1 MKKQLVR
8 RITNTLLA
16 AGLCLVPMVGQG
28 AESAASTSQMEAL
41 VAGKFAVVGSIADPA
56 ELRSTL
62 AYLESVG
69 MKGAFIVSAREAK
82 QYPENVK
89 LIVKYGHTIILE
101 MQGKRAELKSAAGV
115 EQSKPVKPKLEAE
128 VVQAPPL
135 IIGHTGIEEPS
146 FRERAAK
153 GRARRAMSEAIQQ
166 DAPQAKP
173 IAKEESAKAEKPQ
186 PKVVKTTNAQAPKL
200 AEAKV
205 IKAEISQPKATTKPD
220 ASQPISVVKADTEQ
234 KKDLRDLHNPP
245 ASKPALKSVG
255 TNDTQNIKMDR
266 PKLTKKQRVARD
278 FFGVDENGH
287 KVGLRYPG
295 TAKDNENVPDW
306 SLQSLTKLSDYGLLS
321 PTEIREILSEPTREL
336 LAKLIARAYHENE
349 ESKGKNYYD
358 AQFELE
364 KLMVE
369 YDTELRNLGY
379 DAGRYAAFGGLPKER
394 ETKLGGELRYNYVDH
409 SGDDPYNFFDSRVRL
424 RLYVEQPLDDNW
436 TLYGMGEGNKSWY
449 RDIKHFNLERLYIS
463 GQYKEL
469 NVTGG
474 RFGEFY
480 ADGNVYDGRIDGIRL
495 SGGDKVKLTGEFGK
509 LRDKQK
515 VTALMASY
523 SQPRYDAEA
532 GLYILDKLKSYG
544 STTIG
549 SLGGM
554 YYIGNFGVGAMYLC
568 SSRTSVTGGAGGY
581 VVTLKYG
588 RNRSWV
594 PGTYEIFAK
603 YYSQPDATYISHTM
617 VGLAD
622 YMRGFKGFGV
632 GWYYTL
638 AENVIYGIEYYD
650 LEEKGTGKKGR
661 SLWNHVSLFF

>member
-8 RITNTLLA
+8 RITNTVLA
-16 AGLCLVPMVGQG
+16 AGLCLLPMAVQ
-28 AESAASTSQMEAL
+28 AAQPAHTTGKMENL
-41 VAGKFAVVGSIADPA
+41 VAGKFAVVGSIADLA
-56 ELRSTL
+56 ELRSTQS
-62 AYLESVG
+62 YLDGVG
-69 MKGAFIVSAREAK
+69 MKGAFIISASEAK
-82 QYPENVK
+82 QYPESVK
-89 LIVKYGHTIILE
+89 LIAKHGHTVILE
-101 MQGKRAELKSAAGV
+101 MQGKQAEPKVVAGV
-115 EQSKPVKPKLEAE
+115 E
-128 VVQAPPL
+128 
-135 IIGHTGIEEPS
+135 
-146 FRERAAK
+146 
-153 GRARRAMSEAIQQ
+153 
-166 DAPQAKP
+166 
-173 IAKEESAKAEKPQ
+173 KA
-186 PKVVKTTNAQAPKL
+186 
-200 AEAKV
+200 
-205 IKAEISQPKATTKPD
+205 
-220 ASQPISVVKADTEQ
+220 
-234 KKDLRDLHNPP
+234 
-245 ASKPALKSVG
+245 KPALKSVG
-255 TNDTQNIKMDR
+255 STTDTGKVKIER
-266 PKLTKKQRVARD
+266 SKLTKKQRITRD
-278 FFGVDENGH
+278 FFGEDEIGR
-287 KVGLRYPG
+287 KIGLRYPG
-295 TAKDNENVPDW
+295 TAKPNENVPEW
-306 SLQSLTKLSDYGLLS
+306 TLKALTKLSDYGLLS
-321 PTEIREILSEPTREL
+321 PTEISNILSEPNREL

-349 ESKGKNYYD
+349 ENKGKNYYD
-358 AQFELE
+358 AQFELD

-394 ETKLGGELRYNYVDH
+394 ETKLGGELRYNYVEH

-449 RDIKHFNLERLYIS
+449 RDIKHFNLERLYVS

-469 NVTGG
+469 TVTGG

-480 ADGNVYDGRIDGIRL
+480 ADGNVYDGRIDGVKF
-495 SGGDKVKLTGEFGK
+495 SGGKKVKLSGEHGR
-509 LRDKQK
+509 LRDDQRA
-515 VTALMASY
+515 TALVATY
-523 SQPRYDAEA
+523 NQPRYDAEA

-603 YYSQPDATYISHTM
+603 YYSQPESTYISHTM

-622 YMRGFKGFGV
+622 YMRGFNGFGV

-638 AENVIYGIEYYD
+638 AENLVYGIEYYD
-650 LEEKGTGKKGR
+650 LEEKGSGKKGR
-661 SLWNHVSLFF
+661 TLWNHVSLFF

>member
-1 MKKQLVR
+1 MKKQWKQL
-8 RITNTLLA
+8 IGNTVLA
-16 AGLCLVPMVGQG
+16 AGLCLWPMVGQG
-28 AESAASTSQMEAL
+28 AESASGTGQMDAL
-41 VAGKFAVVGSIADPA
+41 VAGKLAVVGSIADLA

-62 AYLESVG
+62 AYLESTG
-69 MKGAFIVSAREAK
+69 MKGAFIISAREAK

-101 MQGKRAELKSAAGV
+101 MQGKQSELKQAAGM
-115 EQSKPVKPKLEAE
+115 EKPEPKQQEI
-128 VVQAPPL
+128 QGPPL
-135 IIGHTGIEEPS
+135 IIGHTSIEEPS

-153 GRARRAMSEAIQQ
+153 GRAQ
-166 DAPQAKP
+166 K
-173 IAKEESAKAEKPQ
+173 
-186 PKVVKTTNAQAPKL
+186 
-200 AEAKV
+200 AEAKQEV
-205 IKAEISQPKATTKPD
+205 PVAETQPAKEVAPKEKAQSTKEVAPKEKAQPARDVPPKEKAPLALGKELK
-220 ASQPISVVKADTEQ
+220 QE
-234 KKDLRDLHNPP
+234 KKEKNELHNPP
-245 ASKPALKSVG
+245 EGKPALKSVG
-255 TNDTQNIKMDR
+255 TTDNQNLKIER

-278 FFGVDENGH
+278 FFGVDENGR
-287 KVGLRYPG
+287 KIGLRYPG
-295 TAKDNENVPDW
+295 AAKASEDIPDW
-306 SLQSLTKLSDYGLLS
+306 SLASLTKLGDYGLLS
-321 PTEIREILSEPTREL
+321 PTEIRELLSEPTREL

-349 ESKGKNYYD
+349 ESKGKYYYE

-364 KLMVE
+364 KLMLE

-379 DAGRYAAFGGLPKER
+379 DAGRYAAFGGLPKAR
-394 ETKLGGELRYNYVDH
+394 ETKLGGELRYNYVEH

-424 RLYVEQPLDDNW
+424 RLYLEQPLDDNW

-449 RDIKHFNLERLYIS
+449 RDVKHFNLERLYIS

-495 SGGDKVKLTGEFGK
+495 SGGDKVKLTGEYGK
-509 LRDKQK
+509 LRDKQR
-515 VTALMASY
+515 VTTLVASY
-523 SQPRYDAEA
+523 SEPRYDAEA
-532 GLYILDKLKSYG
+532 GIYILDKLKSYG

-603 YYSQPDATYISHTM
+603 YYSQPDSTYISHTM

-638 AENVIYGIEYYD
+638 AENIIYGIEYYD
-650 LEEKGTGKKGR
+650 LREKGSNKKGR

>member
-1 MKKQLVR
+1 MKKQLVH
-8 RITNTLLA
+8 RITNTVLA
-16 AGLCLVPMVGQG
+16 TGMCILPMVVQ
-28 AESAASTSQMEAL
+28 AAQPAHTTGRMENL
-41 VAGKFAVVGSIADPA
+41 VAGKFAVVGSITDLA

-62 AYLESVG
+62 SYLDSVG
-69 MKGAFIVSAREAK
+69 MKGAFIISASEAK

-89 LIVKYGHTIILE
+89 LIAKHGHTVILE
-101 MQGKRAELKSAAGV
+101 MQGKQAEPKVVAGV
-115 EQSKPVKPKLEAE
+115 E
-128 VVQAPPL
+128 
-135 IIGHTGIEEPS
+135 
-146 FRERAAK
+146 
-153 GRARRAMSEAIQQ
+153 
-166 DAPQAKP
+166 
-173 IAKEESAKAEKPQ
+173 KA
-186 PKVVKTTNAQAPKL
+186 
-200 AEAKV
+200 
-205 IKAEISQPKATTKPD
+205 
-220 ASQPISVVKADTEQ
+220 
-234 KKDLRDLHNPP
+234 
-245 ASKPALKSVG
+245 KPALKSVG
-255 TNDTQNIKMDR
+255 STTDTGKVKIER
-266 PKLTKKQRVARD
+266 SKLTKKQRITRD
-278 FFGVDENGH
+278 FFGADENGR
-287 KVGLRYPG
+287 KIGLRYPG
-295 TAKDNENVPDW
+295 TAKPNENVPEW
-306 SLQSLTKLSDYGLLS
+306 TLKALTKLSDYGLLS
-321 PTEIREILSEPTREL
+321 PTEISNILSEPNREL

-358 AQFELE
+358 AHFELD

-394 ETKLGGELRYNYVDH
+394 ETKLGGELRYNYVEH

-449 RDIKHFNLERLYIS
+449 RDIKHFNLERLYVS

-469 NVTGG
+469 TVTGG

-480 ADGNVYDGRIDGIRL
+480 ADGNVYDGRIDGVKF
-495 SGGDKVKLTGEFGK
+495 SGGKKVKLSGEHGR
-509 LRDKQK
+509 LRDDQRA
-515 VTALMASY
+515 TALVATY
-523 SQPRYDAEA
+523 NQPRYDAEA

-603 YYSQPDATYISHTM
+603 YYSQPEATYISHTM

-622 YMRGFKGFGV
+622 YMRGFNGFGV

-638 AENVIYGIEYYD
+638 SENLVYGIEYND
-650 LEEKGTGKKGR
+650 LEEKGSGKKGR
-661 SLWNHVSLFF
+661 TLWNHVSLFF

>member
-1 MKKQLVR
+1 MRKQLMR
-8 RITNTLLA
+8 KITNMVFA
-16 AGLCLVPMVGQG
+16 ASLCLCPAMGQ
-28 AESAASTSQMEAL
+28 AASGQIEAL
-41 VAGKFAVVGSIADPA
+41 VAGKFAVVGSIADLS

-82 QYPENVK
+82 QYPENIK

-101 MQGKRAELKSAAGV
+101 MQGKQAELRVASGMEKQAPKAASSMAK
-115 EQSKPVKPKLEAE
+115 QAPKADSSMAKQAPRAASIIEKQAPKASE
-128 VVQAPPL
+128 ETVQVPPL
-135 IIGHTGIEEPS
+135 IIGHTSVEEPS

-153 GRARRAMSEAIQQ
+153 GRAQKEQAELSKAI
-166 DAPQAKP
+166 ASP
-173 IAKEESAKAEKPQ
+173 IMEPKTKSNVRERKVDLANPLDFKAEKTA
-186 PKVVKTTNAQAPKL
+186 VK
-200 AEAKV
+200 E
-205 IKAEISQPKATTKPD
+205 
-220 ASQPISVVKADTEQ
+220 
-234 KKDLRDLHNPP
+234 KKDLTDLHNPP
-245 ASKPALKSVG
+245 EGKPALKSVG
-255 TNDTQNIKMDR
+255 TTDTRNLKIER

-278 FFGVDENGH
+278 FFGMDENGR

-295 TAKDNENVPDW
+295 TAKDTANVPEW
-306 SLQSLTKLSDYGLLS
+306 TLVSLTKLGDFGLLS
-321 PTEIREILSEPTREL
+321 PTELREILSEPNREL

-349 ESKGKNYYD
+349 ENRGKNYYD

-394 ETKLGGELRYNYVDH
+394 EAKFGGELRYNYVDH
-409 SGDDPYNFFDSRVRL
+409 RGDNPYNFFDSRVRL
-424 RLYVEQPLDDNW
+424 RLYAEQPLDDNW

-449 RDIKHFNLERLYIS
+449 RDVKHFNLERLYIS
-463 GQYKEL
+463 GQYKEVQL
-469 NVTGG
+469 TGG

-480 ADGNVYDGRIDGIRL
+480 ADGNVYDGRIDGAKV
-495 SGGDKVKLTGEFGK
+495 SGGSKVKLSAEYGK
-509 LRDKQK
+509 LRDDQK
-515 VTALMASY
+515 ATALVASY

-532 GLYILDKLKSYG
+532 GVYILDKLKSYG

-622 YMRGFKGFGV
+622 YMRGFQGFGV

-638 AENVIYGIEYYD
+638 AENIIYGIEYYD
-650 LEEKGTGKKGR
+650 LEEKGSGKKGR
-661 SLWNHVSLFF
+661 TLWNHVSLFF

>member
-8 RITNTLLA
+8 RITNTVLA
-16 AGLCLVPMVGQG
+16 AGLCLLPMAVQ
-28 AESAASTSQMEAL
+28 AAQPAHTAGKMENL
-41 VAGKFAVVGSIADPA
+41 VAGKFAVVGSIADLA

-62 AYLESVG
+62 SYLDGVG
-69 MKGAFIVSAREAK
+69 MKGAFIISASEAK
-82 QYPENVK
+82 QYPESVK
-89 LIVKYGHTIILE
+89 LIAKHGHTVILE
-101 MQGKRAELKSAAGV
+101 MQGKQAEPKVVAGV
-115 EQSKPVKPKLEAE
+115 E
-128 VVQAPPL
+128 
-135 IIGHTGIEEPS
+135 
-146 FRERAAK
+146 
-153 GRARRAMSEAIQQ
+153 
-166 DAPQAKP
+166 
-173 IAKEESAKAEKPQ
+173 KA
-186 PKVVKTTNAQAPKL
+186 
-200 AEAKV
+200 
-205 IKAEISQPKATTKPD
+205 
-220 ASQPISVVKADTEQ
+220 
-234 KKDLRDLHNPP
+234 
-245 ASKPALKSVG
+245 KPALKSVG
-255 TNDTQNIKMDR
+255 STTDTGKVKIER
-266 PKLTKKQRVARD
+266 SKLTKKQRITRD
-278 FFGVDENGH
+278 FFGADENGR
-287 KVGLRYPG
+287 KIGLRYPG
-295 TAKDNENVPDW
+295 TAKPNENVPEW
-306 SLQSLTKLSDYGLLS
+306 TLKALTKLSDYGLLS
-321 PTEIREILSEPTREL
+321 PTEISNILSEPNREL

-349 ESKGKNYYD
+349 ENKGKNYYD
-358 AQFELE
+358 AQFELD

-394 ETKLGGELRYNYVDH
+394 ETKLGGELRYNYVEH

-449 RDIKHFNLERLYIS
+449 RDIKHFNLERLYVS

-469 NVTGG
+469 TVTGG

-480 ADGNVYDGRIDGIRL
+480 ADGNVYDGRIDGVKF
-495 SGGDKVKLTGEFGK
+495 SGGKKVKLSGEHGR
-509 LRDKQK
+509 LRDDQRA
-515 VTALMASY
+515 TALVATY
-523 SQPRYDAEA
+523 NQPRYDAEA

-603 YYSQPDATYISHTM
+603 YYSQPESTYISHTM

-622 YMRGFKGFGV
+622 YMRGFNGFGV

-638 AENVIYGIEYYD
+638 AENLVYGIEYYD
-650 LEEKGTGKKGR
+650 LEEKGSGKKGR
-661 SLWNHVSLFF
+661 TLWNHVSLFF

>member
-8 RITNTLLA
+8 RITNTVLA
-16 AGLCLVPMVGQG
+16 AGLCLLPMAVQ
-28 AESAASTSQMEAL
+28 AAQSAHTTGKMENL
-41 VAGKFAVVGSIADPA
+41 VAGKFAVVGSIADLA
-56 ELRSTL
+56 ELRSTQS
-62 AYLESVG
+62 YLDGVG
-69 MKGAFIVSAREAK
+69 MKGAFIISASEAK
-82 QYPENVK
+82 QYPESVK
-89 LIVKYGHTIILE
+89 LIAKHGHTVILE
-101 MQGKRAELKSAAGV
+101 MQGKQAEPKVVAGV
-115 EQSKPVKPKLEAE
+115 E
-128 VVQAPPL
+128 
-135 IIGHTGIEEPS
+135 
-146 FRERAAK
+146 
-153 GRARRAMSEAIQQ
+153 
-166 DAPQAKP
+166 
-173 IAKEESAKAEKPQ
+173 KA
-186 PKVVKTTNAQAPKL
+186 
-200 AEAKV
+200 
-205 IKAEISQPKATTKPD
+205 
-220 ASQPISVVKADTEQ
+220 
-234 KKDLRDLHNPP
+234 
-245 ASKPALKSVG
+245 KPALKSVG
-255 TNDTQNIKMDR
+255 STTDTGKVKIER
-266 PKLTKKQRVARD
+266 SKLTKKQRITRD
-278 FFGVDENGH
+278 FFGADENGR
-287 KVGLRYPG
+287 KIGLRYPG
-295 TAKDNENVPDW
+295 TAKPNENVPEW
-306 SLQSLTKLSDYGLLS
+306 TLKALTKLSDYGLLS
-321 PTEIREILSEPTREL
+321 PTEISNILSEPNREL

-349 ESKGKNYYD
+349 ENKGKNYYD
-358 AQFELE
+358 AQFELD

-394 ETKLGGELRYNYVDH
+394 ETKLGGELRYNYVEH

-449 RDIKHFNLERLYIS
+449 RDIKHFNLERLYVS

-469 NVTGG
+469 TVTGG

-480 ADGNVYDGRIDGIRL
+480 ADGNVYDGRIDGVKF
-495 SGGDKVKLTGEFGK
+495 SGGKKVKLSGEHGR
-509 LRDKQK
+509 LRDDQRA
-515 VTALMASY
+515 TALVATY
-523 SQPRYDAEA
+523 NQPRYDAEA

-603 YYSQPDATYISHTM
+603 YYSQPESTYISHTM

-622 YMRGFKGFGV
+622 YMRGFNGFGV

-638 AENVIYGIEYYD
+638 AENLVYGIEYYD
-650 LEEKGTGKKGR
+650 LEEKGSGKKGR
-661 SLWNHVSLFF
+661 TLWNHVSLFF

>member
-16 AGLCLVPMVGQG
+16 AGLCLLPMVGQG
-28 AESAASTSQMEAL
+28 AESVASTSQMEAL
-41 VAGKFAVVGSIADPA
+41 VAGRFAVVGSIADLA

-69 MKGAFIVSAREAK
+69 MKGAFIISAREAK

-101 MQGKRAELKSAAGV
+101 MQGKRAELKSAAGM
-115 EQSKPVKPKLEAE
+115 EQSKPAKPKVEQE

-135 IIGHTGIEEPS
+135 IIGHTSVEEPS

-153 GRARRAMSEAIQQ
+153 GRAQKAEAQE
-166 DAPQAKP
+166 QAELSKKL
-173 IAKEESAKAEKPQ
+173 ATKEAVAKAAE
-186 PKVVKTTNAQAPKL
+186 PKVASQATPSRIMEPKTTPKVRESKVALANLLNVKTEKTA
-200 AEAKV
+200 
-205 IKAEISQPKATTKPD
+205 
-220 ASQPISVVKADTEQ
+220 VKE
-234 KKDLRDLHNPP
+234 KKDITDLHNPP
-245 ASKPALKSVG
+245 EGKPALKSVG
-255 TNDTQNIKMDR
+255 TDDARNVKIER
-266 PKLTKKQRVARD
+266 PKMTKKQRVARD

-295 TAKDNENVPDW
+295 TAKHVDNVPDW
-306 SLQSLTKLSDYGLLS
+306 SLAALTRLSDFGLLT
-321 PTEIREILSEPTREL
+321 PTELREILSEPNREL
-336 LAKLIARAYHENE
+336 MAKYIARAYHENE
-349 ESKGKNYYD
+349 ASKGKNYYD

-379 DAGRYAAFGGLPKER
+379 DAGRYAAYGGLPKEK
-394 ETKLGGELRYNYVDH
+394 ETKFGGELRYNYVDH

-449 RDIKHFNLERLYIS
+449 RDVKHFSLERLYIS

-469 NVTGG
+469 QVTGG

-495 SGGDKVKLTGEFGK
+495 SGGDKVKLTGEYGK
-509 LRDKQK
+509 LRDDQK
-515 VTALMASY
+515 VTALVATY
-523 SQPRYDAEA
+523 NQPRYDAEA
-532 GLYILDKLKSYG
+532 GLYILDKLKGYG

-568 SSRTSVTGGAGGY
+568 SSRTSITGGAGGY

-603 YYSQPDATYISHTM
+603 YYSQPESTYISHTM

-622 YMRGFKGFGV
+622 YMRGFQGFGV

-638 AENVIYGIEYYD
+638 AENIIYGIEYYD
-650 LEEKGTGKKGR
+650 LEEKGSGKKGR

>member
-1 MKKQLVR
+1 MKTQLVH
-8 RITNTLLA
+8 RITNTVLATGMCLL
-16 AGLCLVPMVGQG
+16 PMVVQ
-28 AESAASTSQMEAL
+28 AAQPAHTTGRMENL
-41 VAGKFAVVGSIADPA
+41 VAGKFAVVGSITDLA

-62 AYLESVG
+62 SYLDSVG
-69 MKGAFIVSAREAK
+69 MKGAFIISASEAK

-89 LIVKYGHTIILE
+89 LIAKHGHTVILE
-101 MQGKRAELKSAAGV
+101 MQGKQAEPKVVAGV
-115 EQSKPVKPKLEAE
+115 E
-128 VVQAPPL
+128 
-135 IIGHTGIEEPS
+135 
-146 FRERAAK
+146 
-153 GRARRAMSEAIQQ
+153 
-166 DAPQAKP
+166 
-173 IAKEESAKAEKPQ
+173 KA
-186 PKVVKTTNAQAPKL
+186 
-200 AEAKV
+200 
-205 IKAEISQPKATTKPD
+205 
-220 ASQPISVVKADTEQ
+220 
-234 KKDLRDLHNPP
+234 
-245 ASKPALKSVG
+245 KPALKSVG
-255 TNDTQNIKMDR
+255 STTDTGKVRIER
-266 PKLTKKQRVARD
+266 SKLTKKQRITRD
-278 FFGVDENGH
+278 FFGADENGR
-287 KVGLRYPG
+287 KIGLRYPG
-295 TAKDNENVPDW
+295 TAKPNENVPEW
-306 SLQSLTKLSDYGLLS
+306 TLKALTKLSDYGLLS
-321 PTEIREILSEPTREL
+321 PTEISNILSEPNREL

-358 AQFELE
+358 AQFELD

-394 ETKLGGELRYNYVDH
+394 ETILGGELRYNYVEH

-449 RDIKHFNLERLYIS
+449 RDIKHFNLERLYVS

-469 NVTGG
+469 TVTGG

-480 ADGNVYDGRIDGIRL
+480 ADGNVYDGRIDGVKF
-495 SGGDKVKLTGEFGK
+495 SGGKKVKLSGEHGR
-509 LRDKQK
+509 LRDDQRA
-515 VTALMASY
+515 TALVATY
-523 SQPRYDAEA
+523 NQPRYDAEA

-603 YYSQPDATYISHTM
+603 YYSQPEATYISHTM

-622 YMRGFKGFGV
+622 YMRGFNGFGV

-638 AENVIYGIEYYD
+638 SENLVYGIEYND
-650 LEEKGTGKKGR
+650 LEEKGSGKKGR
-661 SLWNHVSLFF
+661 TLWNHVSLFF

>member
-8 RITNTLLA
+8 RITNTVLA
-16 AGLCLVPMVGQG
+16 AGLCLLPMAVQ
-28 AESAASTSQMEAL
+28 AAQPAHTTGKMENL
-41 VAGKFAVVGSIADPA
+41 VAGKFAVVGSIADLA
-56 ELRSTL
+56 ELRSTQS
-62 AYLESVG
+62 YLDGVG
-69 MKGAFIVSAREAK
+69 MKGAFIISASEAK
-82 QYPENVK
+82 QYPESVK
-89 LIVKYGHTIILE
+89 LIAKHGHTVILE
-101 MQGKRAELKSAAGV
+101 MQGKQAEPKVVAGV
-115 EQSKPVKPKLEAE
+115 E
-128 VVQAPPL
+128 
-135 IIGHTGIEEPS
+135 
-146 FRERAAK
+146 
-153 GRARRAMSEAIQQ
+153 
-166 DAPQAKP
+166 
-173 IAKEESAKAEKPQ
+173 KA
-186 PKVVKTTNAQAPKL
+186 
-200 AEAKV
+200 
-205 IKAEISQPKATTKPD
+205 
-220 ASQPISVVKADTEQ
+220 
-234 KKDLRDLHNPP
+234 
-245 ASKPALKSVG
+245 KPALKSVG
-255 TNDTQNIKMDR
+255 STTDTGKVKIER
-266 PKLTKKQRVARD
+266 SKLTKKQRITRD
-278 FFGVDENGH
+278 FFGADENGR
-287 KVGLRYPG
+287 KIGLRYPG
-295 TAKDNENVPDW
+295 TAKPNENVPEW
-306 SLQSLTKLSDYGLLS
+306 TLKALAKLSDYGLLS
-321 PTEIREILSEPTREL
+321 PTEISNILSEPNREL

-349 ESKGKNYYD
+349 ENKGKNYYD
-358 AQFELE
+358 AQFELD

-394 ETKLGGELRYNYVDH
+394 ETKLGGELRYNYVEH

-449 RDIKHFNLERLYIS
+449 RDIKHFNLERLYVS

-469 NVTGG
+469 TVTGG

-480 ADGNVYDGRIDGIRL
+480 ADGNVYDGRIDGVKF
-495 SGGDKVKLTGEFGK
+495 SGGKKVKLSGEHGR
-509 LRDKQK
+509 LRDDQRA
-515 VTALMASY
+515 TALVATY
-523 SQPRYDAEA
+523 NQPRYDAEA

-603 YYSQPDATYISHTM
+603 YYSQPESTYISHTM

-622 YMRGFKGFGV
+622 YMRGFNGFGV

-638 AENVIYGIEYYD
+638 AENLVYGIEYYD
-650 LEEKGTGKKGR
+650 LEEKGSGKKGR
-661 SLWNHVSLFF
+661 TLWNHVSLFF

>member
-101 MQGKRAELKSAAGV
+101 IQGKRAELKSAAGV

-153 GRARRAMSEAIQQ
+153 GRAQKAEAQK
-166 DAPQAKP
+166 QAELSKKL
-173 IAKEESAKAEKPQ
+173 ATKEAVAKASE
-186 PKVVKTTNAQAPKL
+186 PKVTSKATVSRIMEPKTTPKVRESKIALANPLNVKTEKTA
-200 AEAKV
+200 
-205 IKAEISQPKATTKPD
+205 
-220 ASQPISVVKADTEQ
+220 VKE
-234 KKDLRDLHNPP
+234 KKDLTDLHNPP
-245 ASKPALKSVG
+245 EGKPALKTVG
-255 TNDTQNIKMDR
+255 TDDARNVKIER
-266 PKLTKKQRVARD
+266 PKMTKKQRVARD

-394 ETKLGGELRYNYVDH
+394 ETKLGGDLRYNYVDH

>member
-1 MKKQLVR
+1 MKTQLVH
-8 RITNTLLA
+8 RITNTVLATGMCLL
-16 AGLCLVPMVGQG
+16 PMVVQ
-28 AESAASTSQMEAL
+28 AAQPAHTTGRMENL
-41 VAGKFAVVGSIADPA
+41 VAGKFAVVGSITDLA

-62 AYLESVG
+62 SYLDSVG
-69 MKGAFIVSAREAK
+69 MKGAFIISASEAK

-89 LIVKYGHTIILE
+89 LIAKHGHTVILE
-101 MQGKRAELKSAAGV
+101 MQGKQAEPKVVAGV
-115 EQSKPVKPKLEAE
+115 E
-128 VVQAPPL
+128 
-135 IIGHTGIEEPS
+135 
-146 FRERAAK
+146 
-153 GRARRAMSEAIQQ
+153 
-166 DAPQAKP
+166 
-173 IAKEESAKAEKPQ
+173 KA
-186 PKVVKTTNAQAPKL
+186 
-200 AEAKV
+200 
-205 IKAEISQPKATTKPD
+205 
-220 ASQPISVVKADTEQ
+220 
-234 KKDLRDLHNPP
+234 
-245 ASKPALKSVG
+245 KPALKSVG
-255 TNDTQNIKMDR
+255 STTDTGKVRIER
-266 PKLTKKQRVARD
+266 SKLTKKQRITRD
-278 FFGVDENGH
+278 FFGADENGR
-287 KVGLRYPG
+287 KIGLRYPG
-295 TAKDNENVPDW
+295 TAKPNENVPEW
-306 SLQSLTKLSDYGLLS
+306 TLKALTKLSDYGLLS
-321 PTEIREILSEPTREL
+321 PTEISNILSEPNREL

-358 AQFELE
+358 AQFELD

-394 ETKLGGELRYNYVDH
+394 ETKLGGELRYNYVEH

-449 RDIKHFNLERLYIS
+449 RDIKHFNLERLYVS

-469 NVTGG
+469 TVTGG

-480 ADGNVYDGRIDGIRL
+480 ADGNVYDGRIDGVKF
-495 SGGDKVKLTGEFGK
+495 SGGKKVKLSGEHGR
-509 LRDKQK
+509 LRDDQRA
-515 VTALMASY
+515 TALVATY
-523 SQPRYDAEA
+523 NQPRYDAEA

-603 YYSQPDATYISHTM
+603 YYSQPEATYISHTM

-622 YMRGFKGFGV
+622 YMRGFNGFGV

-638 AENVIYGIEYYD
+638 SENLVYGIEYND
-650 LEEKGTGKKGR
+650 LEEKGSGKKGR
-661 SLWNHVSLFF
+661 TLWNHVSLFF

>member
-8 RITNTLLA
+8 RITNTVLA
-16 AGLCLVPMVGQG
+16 AGLCLLPMAVQ
-28 AESAASTSQMEAL
+28 AAQPAHTTGKMENL
-41 VAGKFAVVGSIADPA
+41 VAGKFAVVGSIADLA
-56 ELRSTL
+56 ELRSTQS
-62 AYLESVG
+62 YLDGVG
-69 MKGAFIVSAREAK
+69 MKGAFIISASEAK
-82 QYPENVK
+82 QYPESVK
-89 LIVKYGHTIILE
+89 LIAKHGHTVILE
-101 MQGKRAELKSAAGV
+101 MQGKQAEPKVVAGV
-115 EQSKPVKPKLEAE
+115 E
-128 VVQAPPL
+128 
-135 IIGHTGIEEPS
+135 
-146 FRERAAK
+146 
-153 GRARRAMSEAIQQ
+153 
-166 DAPQAKP
+166 
-173 IAKEESAKAEKPQ
+173 KA
-186 PKVVKTTNAQAPKL
+186 
-200 AEAKV
+200 
-205 IKAEISQPKATTKPD
+205 
-220 ASQPISVVKADTEQ
+220 
-234 KKDLRDLHNPP
+234 
-245 ASKPALKSVG
+245 KPALKSVG
-255 TNDTQNIKMDR
+255 STTDKGKVKIER
-266 PKLTKKQRVARD
+266 SKLTKKQRITRD
-278 FFGVDENGH
+278 FFGADENGR
-287 KVGLRYPG
+287 KIGLRYPG
-295 TAKDNENVPDW
+295 TAKPNENVPEW
-306 SLQSLTKLSDYGLLS
+306 TLKALTKLSDYGLLS
-321 PTEIREILSEPTREL
+321 PTEISNILSEPNREL

-349 ESKGKNYYD
+349 ENKGKNYYD
-358 AQFELE
+358 AQFELD

-394 ETKLGGELRYNYVDH
+394 ETKLGGELRYNYVEH

-449 RDIKHFNLERLYIS
+449 RDIKHFNLERLYVS

-469 NVTGG
+469 TVTGG

-480 ADGNVYDGRIDGIRL
+480 ADGNVYDGRIDGVKF
-495 SGGDKVKLTGEFGK
+495 SGGKKVKLSGEHGR
-509 LRDKQK
+509 LRDDQRA
-515 VTALMASY
+515 TALVATY
-523 SQPRYDAEA
+523 NQPRYDAEA

-603 YYSQPDATYISHTM
+603 YYSQPESTYISHTM

-622 YMRGFKGFGV
+622 YMRGFNGFGV

-638 AENVIYGIEYYD
+638 AENLVYGIEYYD
-650 LEEKGTGKKGR
+650 LEEKGSGKKGR
-661 SLWNHVSLFF
+661 TLWNHVSLFF

>member
-8 RITNTLLA
+8 KITNMVFA
-16 AGLCLVPMVGQG
+16 ASLCLCPVMSQ
-28 AESAASTSQMEAL
+28 AASGQMDAL
-41 VAGKFAVVGSIADPA
+41 VAGKFAVVGSIADLS

-62 AYLESVG
+62 AYLESMG

-101 MQGKRAELKSAAGV
+101 MQGKQAELKSAAGM
-115 EQSKPVKPKLEAE
+115 ERQAPKVASGTEKQAPKASE
-128 VVQAPPL
+128 ETVQAPPL
-135 IIGHTGIEEPS
+135 IIGHTSVEEPS

-153 GRARRAMSEAIQQ
+153 GRAQKE
-166 DAPQAKP
+166 QAELSKKL
-173 IAKEESAKAEKPQ
+173 ATKDVVASVNKAKADESKAASKAIASPIIETKTA
-186 PKVVKTTNAQAPKL
+186 PKVRERKVAL
-200 AEAKV
+200 ANTLAF
-205 IKAEISQPKATTKPD
+205 
-220 ASQPISVVKADTEQ
+220 KADKTAVKE
-234 KKDLRDLHNPP
+234 KKDLTDLHNPP
-245 ASKPALKSVG
+245 EGKPALKSVG
-255 TNDTQNIKMDR
+255 TTDTRNLKIER

-278 FFGVDENGH
+278 FFGMDENGH

-295 TAKDNENVPDW
+295 TAKDNANVPDW
-306 SLQSLTKLSDYGLLS
+306 TLVSLTKLGDFGLLS
-321 PTEIREILSEPTREL
+321 PTELREVLSEPSREL

-349 ESKGKNYYD
+349 ENRGKNYYD
-358 AQFELE
+358 AQFELD

-379 DAGRYAAFGGLPKER
+379 EAGRYAAFGGLPKER
-394 ETKLGGELRYNYVDH
+394 EAKFGGELRYNYVDH
-409 SGDDPYNFFDSRVRL
+409 RGDNPYNFFDSRVRL
-424 RLYVEQPLDDNW
+424 RLYAEQPLDDNW

-449 RDIKHFNLERLYIS
+449 RDVKHFNLERLYIS
-463 GQYKEL
+463 GQYKEVQL
-469 NVTGG
+469 TGG

-480 ADGNVYDGRIDGIRL
+480 ADGNVYDGRIDGIKV
-495 SGGDKVKLTGEFGK
+495 SGGSKVKLSTEYGK
-509 LRDKQK
+509 LRDDQK
-515 VTALMASY
+515 ATALVASY
-523 SQPRYDAEA
+523 NQPRYDAEA
-532 GLYILDKLKSYG
+532 GIYILDKLKSYG

-603 YYSQPDATYISHTM
+603 YYSQPDSTYISHTM

-622 YMRGFKGFGV
+622 YMRGFQGFGV

-638 AENVIYGIEYYD
+638 AENIIYGIEYYD
-650 LEEKGTGKKGR
+650 LEEKGSGKKGR
-661 SLWNHVSLFF
+661 TLWNHVSLFF

>member
-8 RITNTLLA
+8 RITNTVLA
-16 AGLCLVPMVGQG
+16 AGLCLLPMAVQ
-28 AESAASTSQMEAL
+28 AAQPAHTAGKMENL
-41 VAGKFAVVGSIADPA
+41 VAGKFAVVGSIADLA

-62 AYLESVG
+62 SYLDGVG
-69 MKGAFIVSAREAK
+69 MKGAFIISASEAK
-82 QYPENVK
+82 QYPESVK
-89 LIVKYGHTIILE
+89 LIAKHGHTVILE
-101 MQGKRAELKSAAGV
+101 MQGKQAEPKVVAGV
-115 EQSKPVKPKLEAE
+115 E
-128 VVQAPPL
+128 
-135 IIGHTGIEEPS
+135 
-146 FRERAAK
+146 
-153 GRARRAMSEAIQQ
+153 
-166 DAPQAKP
+166 
-173 IAKEESAKAEKPQ
+173 KA
-186 PKVVKTTNAQAPKL
+186 
-200 AEAKV
+200 
-205 IKAEISQPKATTKPD
+205 
-220 ASQPISVVKADTEQ
+220 
-234 KKDLRDLHNPP
+234 
-245 ASKPALKSVG
+245 KPALKSVG
-255 TNDTQNIKMDR
+255 STTDTGKVKIER
-266 PKLTKKQRVARD
+266 SKLTKKQRITRD
-278 FFGVDENGH
+278 FFGADENGR
-287 KVGLRYPG
+287 KIGLRYPS
-295 TAKDNENVPDW
+295 TAKPNENVPEW
-306 SLQSLTKLSDYGLLS
+306 TLKALTKLSDYGLLS
-321 PTEIREILSEPTREL
+321 PTEISNILSEPNREL

-349 ESKGKNYYD
+349 ENKGKNYYD
-358 AQFELE
+358 AQFELD

-394 ETKLGGELRYNYVDH
+394 ETKLGGELRYNYVEH

-449 RDIKHFNLERLYIS
+449 RDIKHFNLERLYVS

-469 NVTGG
+469 TVTGG

-480 ADGNVYDGRIDGIRL
+480 ADGNVYDGRIDGVKF
-495 SGGDKVKLTGEFGK
+495 SGGKKVKLSGEHGR
-509 LRDKQK
+509 LRDDQRA
-515 VTALMASY
+515 TALVATY
-523 SQPRYDAEA
+523 NQPRYDAEA

-603 YYSQPDATYISHTM
+603 YYSQPESTYISHTM

-622 YMRGFKGFGV
+622 YMRGFNGFGV

-638 AENVIYGIEYYD
+638 AENLVYGIEYYD
-650 LEEKGTGKKGR
+650 LEEKGSGKKGR
-661 SLWNHVSLFF
+661 TLWNHVSLFF

>member
-1 MKKQLVR
+1 MKKQLVH
-8 RITNTLLA
+8 RITNTVLA
-16 AGLCLVPMVGQG
+16 TGMCILPMVVQ
-28 AESAASTSQMEAL
+28 AAQPAHTTGRMENL
-41 VAGKFAVVGSIADPA
+41 VAGKFAVVGSITDLA

-62 AYLESVG
+62 SYLDSVG
-69 MKGAFIVSAREAK
+69 MKGAFIISASEAK

-89 LIVKYGHTIILE
+89 LIAKHGHTVILE
-101 MQGKRAELKSAAGV
+101 MQGKQAEPKVVAGV
-115 EQSKPVKPKLEAE
+115 E
-128 VVQAPPL
+128 
-135 IIGHTGIEEPS
+135 
-146 FRERAAK
+146 
-153 GRARRAMSEAIQQ
+153 
-166 DAPQAKP
+166 
-173 IAKEESAKAEKPQ
+173 KA
-186 PKVVKTTNAQAPKL
+186 
-200 AEAKV
+200 
-205 IKAEISQPKATTKPD
+205 
-220 ASQPISVVKADTEQ
+220 
-234 KKDLRDLHNPP
+234 
-245 ASKPALKSVG
+245 KPALKSVG
-255 TNDTQNIKMDR
+255 STTDTGKVRIER
-266 PKLTKKQRVARD
+266 SKLTKKQRITRD
-278 FFGVDENGH
+278 FFGADENGR
-287 KVGLRYPG
+287 KIGLRYPG
-295 TAKDNENVPDW
+295 TAKPNENVPEW
-306 SLQSLTKLSDYGLLS
+306 TLKALTKLSDYGLLS
-321 PTEIREILSEPTREL
+321 PTEISNILSEPNREL

-358 AQFELE
+358 AHFELD

-394 ETKLGGELRYNYVDH
+394 ETKLGGELRYNYVEH

-449 RDIKHFNLERLYIS
+449 RDIKHFNLERLYVS

-469 NVTGG
+469 TVTGG

-480 ADGNVYDGRIDGIRL
+480 ADGNVYDGRIDGVKF
-495 SGGDKVKLTGEFGK
+495 SGGKKVKLSGEHGR
-509 LRDKQK
+509 LRDDQRA
-515 VTALMASY
+515 TALVATY
-523 SQPRYDAEA
+523 NQPRYDAEA

-603 YYSQPDATYISHTM
+603 YYSQPEATYISHTM

-622 YMRGFKGFGV
+622 YMRGFNGFGV

-638 AENVIYGIEYYD
+638 SENLVYGIEYYD
-650 LEEKGTGKKGR
+650 LEEKGSGKKGR
-661 SLWNHVSLFF
+661 TLWNHVSLFF

>member
-8 RITNTLLA
+8 RITNTVLA
-16 AGLCLVPMVGQG
+16 AGLCLLPMAVQ
-28 AESAASTSQMEAL
+28 AAPPAHTTGKMENL
-41 VAGKFAVVGSIADPA
+41 VAGKFAVVGSIADLA
-56 ELRSTL
+56 ELRSTQS
-62 AYLESVG
+62 YLDGVG
-69 MKGAFIVSAREAK
+69 MKGAFIISASEAK
-82 QYPENVK
+82 QYPESVK
-89 LIVKYGHTIILE
+89 LIAKHGHTVILE
-101 MQGKRAELKSAAGV
+101 MQGKQAEPKVVAGV
-115 EQSKPVKPKLEAE
+115 E
-128 VVQAPPL
+128 
-135 IIGHTGIEEPS
+135 
-146 FRERAAK
+146 
-153 GRARRAMSEAIQQ
+153 
-166 DAPQAKP
+166 
-173 IAKEESAKAEKPQ
+173 KA
-186 PKVVKTTNAQAPKL
+186 
-200 AEAKV
+200 
-205 IKAEISQPKATTKPD
+205 
-220 ASQPISVVKADTEQ
+220 
-234 KKDLRDLHNPP
+234 
-245 ASKPALKSVG
+245 KPALKSVG
-255 TNDTQNIKMDR
+255 STTDTGKVKIER
-266 PKLTKKQRVARD
+266 SKLTKKQRITRD
-278 FFGVDENGH
+278 FFGADENGR
-287 KVGLRYPG
+287 KIGLRYPG
-295 TAKDNENVPDW
+295 TAKPNENVPEW
-306 SLQSLTKLSDYGLLS
+306 TLKALTKLSDYGLLS
-321 PTEIREILSEPTREL
+321 PTEISNILSEPNREL

-349 ESKGKNYYD
+349 ENKGKNYYD
-358 AQFELE
+358 AQFELD

-394 ETKLGGELRYNYVDH
+394 ETKLGGELRYNYVEH

-449 RDIKHFNLERLYIS
+449 RDIKHFNLERLYVS

-469 NVTGG
+469 TVTGG

-480 ADGNVYDGRIDGIRL
+480 ADGNVYDGRIDGVKF
-495 SGGDKVKLTGEFGK
+495 SGGKKVKLSGEHGR
-509 LRDKQK
+509 LRDDQRA
-515 VTALMASY
+515 TALVATY
-523 SQPRYDAEA
+523 NQPRYDAEA

-603 YYSQPDATYISHTM
+603 YYSQPESTYISHTM

-622 YMRGFKGFGV
+622 YMRGFNGFGV

-638 AENVIYGIEYYD
+638 AENLVYGIEYYD
-650 LEEKGTGKKGR
+650 LEEKGSGKKGR
-661 SLWNHVSLFF
+661 TLWNHVSLFF